1 MSFTNQELNNVLNAA
16 LPHYVKG
23 EAFAQSIQEKPLLK
37 AMLGAQET
45 FSGGNGKISMPV
57 QFDYD
62 TSSFAG
68 YSHNDTVAYTNPA
81 NLRRCEWVWR
91 EVHAGITV
99 THTELKID
107 GISVVDSEIGKR
119 TSEHSGRDIHVLTG
133 LLQNKL
139 GDMAESWSRSM
150 NGMLWRDGTQDAK
163 LVPGITALIAD
174 NPTTGVL
181 AGIDRALT
189 PFWRNRSLVNN
200 LASGGTD
207 QRIVPSTSLQ
217 TLTKTLRSEVRQL
230 KRYGGTPNLVL
241 CGSRFLDALEA
252 EIHEKGTYTDSG
264 FMNAGATEVGMADI
278 RMRGVGQFVYDPTL
292 DDLGFSRRAYFIDT
306 RNVKLKVMQGED
318 RKIHNPARPYD
329 QYALYRAMTWT
340 GALTARQLNGC
351 AVYEVNF

>member
-23 EAFAQSIQEKPLLK
+23 PAFAQSIQEKPLLK
-37 AMLGAQET
+37 AMLASQET
-45 FSGGNGKISMPV
+45 FSGGNGRISIPV

-81 NLRRCEWVWR
+81 NLRRAEWVWR

-107 GISVVDSEIGKR
+107 GISVVDSEIGKS
-119 TSEHSGRDIHVLTG
+119 TSNHSGRDIHVLTG

-139 GDMAESWSRSM
+139 SDMSESWSRSM
-150 NGMLWRDGTQDAK
+150 NTMLWRDGTQDAK
-163 LVPGITALIAD
+163 LVPGIQALIAD

-200 LASGGTD
+200 LPNGGTD
-207 QRIVPSTSLQ
+207 QRIVPSSSLQ

-241 CGSRFLDALEA
+241 CGSRFLDALEN
-252 EIHEKGTYTDSG
+252 EIHEKGQYTDSG
-264 FMNAGATEVGMADI
+264 FMNAGATEIGMADI
-278 RMRGVGQFVYDPTL
+278 RMRGVGQFVYDPSL
-292 DDLGFSRRAYFIDT
+292 DDLGLSRRAYFIDT
-306 RNVKLKVMQGED
+306 KNVKMKVMQGED

>member
-16 LPHYVKG
+16 LPHFIKG
-23 EAFAQSIQEKPLLK
+23 ETFAQTIQDKPLLR
-37 AMLGAQET
+37 AMLASQKT
-45 FSGGNGKISMPV
+45 FSGGSGTISIPV

-81 NLRRCEWVWR
+81 NIRRAQWTWR

-139 GDMAESWSRSM
+139 ADMAESWARSM
-150 NGMLWRDGTQDAK
+150 NLMLWRDGTQDAK
-163 LVPGITALIAD
+163 LTPGITALITD
-174 NPTTGVL
+174 NPATGVL
-181 AGIDRALT
+181 AGIDRAQT
-189 PFWRNRSLVNN
+189 PGWRNRSLVNN
-200 LASGGTD
+200 LPSGGAD
-207 QRIVPSTSLQ
+207 QRIVPSASLQ

-230 KRYGGTPNLVL
+230 KRFGGNPNLVF
-241 CGSRFLDALEA
+241 CGSRFLDALEN
-252 EIHEKGTYTDSG
+252 EIHEKGQYTDSG
-264 FMNAGATEVGMADI
+264 FMNAGATEIGMADI

-292 DDLGFSRRAYFIDT
+292 DDLGFSRRAYFVDS
-306 RNVKLKVMQGED
+306 RNINLMVMQGED

-340 GALTARQLNGC
+340 GALTAKQLNGS